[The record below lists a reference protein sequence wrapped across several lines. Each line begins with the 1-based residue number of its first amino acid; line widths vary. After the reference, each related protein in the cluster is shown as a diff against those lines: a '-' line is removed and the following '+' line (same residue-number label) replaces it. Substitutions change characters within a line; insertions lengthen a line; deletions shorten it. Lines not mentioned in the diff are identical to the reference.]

1 MQALLWIAWEFSAK
15 TTESATQKL
24 TLQQWQVVRHGPPKT
39 QNWAYSGLENKWT
52 AKLEQKYL
60 WSYSGGNLW
69 IFIVW
74 KFRCTKY
81 AQIVWVNRS
90 VHTTWRVSEPAWWS
104 GLVRRW
110 SCTTFCL
117 HSLATGIGAWRT
129 DGSSGWMCHCQS
141 LKPHNTKK
149 PFDKGSSGWMY
160 HCQSLKQYNT
170 KKLFDNGRS
179 ETLSISETTQHKE
192 AVWQRQ

>member
-81 AQIVWVNRS
+81 AQVVQVNRS
-90 VHTTWRVSEPAWWS
+90 TVGYS
-104 GLVRRW
+104 GLCCCVLHVCVMSIIPFVDSTQVLQTSFRFRLLKGQRW
-110 SCTTFCL
+110 QDNVYTLFFIGFLHTFL
-117 HSLATGIGAWRT
+117 LNS
-129 DGSSGWMCHCQS
+129 
-141 LKPHNTKK
+141 
-149 PFDKGSSGWMY
+149 
-160 HCQSLKQYNT
+160 
-170 KKLFDNGRS
+170 
-179 ETLSISETTQHKE
+179 
-192 AVWQRQ
+192 